1 MFFIFSII
9 KQFIFFAIIF
19 ISFHFTFNY
28 FRNLFLSKRTIFTHN
43 EKYDEIHQILQPMP
57 SQPPPSP
64 SPTPTNAP
72 PSLTETDEIQP
83 LEKPIDDPP
92 TDAPLLPPHPP
103 AVTEPPE
110 ISSIDY

>member
-1 MFFIFSII
+1 MFSIFSII

-64 SPTPTNAP
+64 TPTNAP